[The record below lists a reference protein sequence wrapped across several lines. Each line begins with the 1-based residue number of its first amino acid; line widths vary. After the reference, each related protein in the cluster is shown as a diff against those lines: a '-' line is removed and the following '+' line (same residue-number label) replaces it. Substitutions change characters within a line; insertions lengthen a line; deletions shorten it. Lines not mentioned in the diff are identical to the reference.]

1 MRACLLLG
9 FVALAFGLGS
19 RQLEDE
25 LSGFTLVHLVV
36 GAASLLAAA
45 VLAARGLRSGRL
57 SGTPAG
63 RTLLVRGTLIVA
75 LTAAAAGTAT
85 VATERAR
92 LRLDLTFERR
102 YELAEATTRAL
113 ERLGPG
119 LRIALYAD
127 TGDPRIRRTRLLLDR
142 LAEVAGA
149 EVVTRELHDDLED
162 IDLYGVGSSNSV
174 VLVRRD
180 APATQRYDWELVD
193 RPTEGALF
201 EALSRLAN
209 PRLVRIYALVGTG
222 EGDLASTDDGGY
234 SGLTE
239 ALRTDGYQLVALP
252 SAFIREVPP
261 DAAAILALA
270 PARHLASG
278 ALEALRVYLEHGG
291 GLVAFLE
298 PGSTSG
304 LEALLAEYGLHS
316 PDALVVDPASA
327 DIDGAA
333 PMLSPIAFH
342 YGAHPVTR
350 GLDRNRVTFF
360 QSARSF
366 ELRKPRPDDRL
377 RAAVTTSGD
386 AWLTRELD
394 ALSGMRTPVQP
405 PDTRTD
411 YRALVAVG
419 EYRREGPTATRIVA
433 FGDSDL
439 ASNRYLRALYNLDLV
454 MNALHWATQRD
465 SEITLRP
472 KSGATLQFPVPVQ
485 NSLSAFYGVGMLLP
499 ELLLIAGGL
508 VWLRQQGA

>member
-1 MRACLLLG
+1 MRGCLLVG
-9 FVALAFGLGS
+9 FVALAFGLAS
-19 RQLEDE
+19 RQLGDDIA
-25 LSGFTLVHLVV
+25 SFTLVHLVV
-36 GAASLLAAA
+36 AAASLLTAAA
-45 VLAARGLRSGRL
+45 LAARRVRSGEF
-57 SGTPAG
+57 SGTRPG
-63 RTLLVRGTLIVA
+63 RSLLVRGVLIVVI
-75 LTAAAAGTAT
+75 TAAAATTAT
-85 VATERAR
+85 IASERAQ

-102 YELAEATTRAL
+102 YELSEATTRVL
-113 ERLGPG
+113 ERLGAG
-119 LRIALYAD
+119 LQIALYVE

-149 EVVTRELHDDLED
+149 EVVTHTLHDDLED
-162 IDLYGVGSSNSV
+162 IDRYGVGSSNSV

-180 APATQRYDWELVD
+180 APPTQRYDWELVE
-193 RPTEGALF
+193 RPSEGALF

-209 PRLVRIYALVGTG
+209 PQQVRIYALVGTG
-222 EGDLASTDDGGY
+222 EGDLARTDDHGY

-239 ALRTDGYQLVALP
+239 ALRTEGYQLVALP
-252 SAFIREVPP
+252 SAFIREIPS
-261 DAAAILALA
+261 DASAILALA

-278 ALEALRVYLEHGG
+278 ALAALRHYLEQGG
-291 GLVAFLE
+291 RLVAFLE

-304 LEALLAEYGLHS
+304 LEALLAEYGLSS

-342 YGAHPVTR
+342 YGEHPVTT

-360 QSARSF
+360 QNARSF

-386 AWLTRELD
+386 AWLTHDLD
-394 ALSGMRTPVQP
+394 AMRGKATPIPP

-419 EYRREGPTATRIVA
+419 EYQREGAAATRIVA
-433 FGDSDL
+433 FGDSDF

-454 MNALHWATQRD
+454 MNAVHWATLRD

-472 KSGATLQFPVPVQ
+472 KSGATLQFPVPVR
-485 NSLSAFYGVGMLLP
+485 NSLSSFYGVGMLLP
-499 ELLLIAGGL
+499 ELLLVAAGL
-508 VWLRQQGA
+508 VWLRQRGA